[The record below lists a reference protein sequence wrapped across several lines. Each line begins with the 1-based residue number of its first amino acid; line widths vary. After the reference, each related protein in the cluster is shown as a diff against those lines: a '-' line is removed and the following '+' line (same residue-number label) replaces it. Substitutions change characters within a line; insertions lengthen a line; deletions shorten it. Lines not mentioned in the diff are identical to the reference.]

1 MKMMKWMTIAVA
13 AMMAV
18 AAVAQEAGPQQG
30 QGGQRGNRQQGQGGQ
45 RGGGMMANQ
54 NQANPMEGSG
64 FAVLARADVQTEL
77 KMTETQKADVTKL
90 QQSYMASMRERL
102 TQARQNG
109 EDIATIR
116 TQMDATLGTEIKKIL
131 DDAQEVRF
139 MEIRIQVAG
148 IRAVVAPEIQT
159 KLKLEQGQR
168 SKIAGAKTTFEKATA
183 AIQAGIRNQ
192 TIKREEAQPQMQE
205 AGKKLDADLA
215 AILTPEN
222 LAALKELGGK
232 EFAGAKRPQGGN
244 RQGGGRQPGGQGAA
258 GGGAGNGGGATGGDF
273 GPQF

>member
-30 QGGQRGNRQQGQGGQ
+30 GQRGNRQQGQGG

-139 MEIRIQVAG
+139 MEIRIQIAG

-222 LAALKELGGK
+222 LAALKELGG
-232 EFAGAKRPQGGN
+232 AKRPQGGN

>member
-1 MKMMKWMTIAVA
+1 MKLMKWLTIAVA
-13 AMMAV
+13 AMMV
-18 AAVAQEAGPQQG
+18 VGAVAQEAGPQ
-30 QGGQRGNRQQGQGGQ
+30 QGGQRGNRQQGQGG

-64 FAVLARADVQTEL
+64 FAVISREDVQTEL
-77 KMTETQKADVTKL
+77 KLTETQKADFVKL
-90 QQSYMASMRERL
+90 RDSYMNGMRERL

-109 EDIATIR
+109 EDMATVR
-116 TQMDATLGTEIKKIL
+116 AQMDTALGTEIKKIL

-139 MEIRIQVAG
+139 MEIRIQIAG
-148 IRAVVAPEIQT
+148 IRAVVAPEIQS

-183 AIQAGIRNQ
+183 AIQAGIRDQSIN
-192 TIKREEAQPQMQE
+192 REDAQPLMQE
-205 AGKKLDADLA
+205 AGKKLDEELSK
-215 AILTPEN
+215 ILTEEN

-244 RQGGGRQPGGQGAA
+244 RQGGGRQGQPGGQGAA

>member
-18 AAVAQEAGPQQG
+18 AAVAQEAGPQPG

-45 RGGGMMANQ
+45 RGGMMANQ

-139 MEIRIQVAG
+139 MEIRIQIAG

-192 TIKREEAQPQMQE
+192 TIDREDAQPQMQE
-205 AGKKLDADLA
+205 AGKKLDADLS

-232 EFAGAKRPQGGN
+232 EFAGAKRQQGGN